1 MVLLK
6 HNAKYVENFSLSRSQ
21 FLPIVLMNLISISSI
36 YVLLNIRVLT
46 HVSHLKKAS
55 VPQWTVEPTG
65 NFKLKLTW
73 N

>member
-6 HNAKYVENFSLSRSQ
+6 HNAKYVEIFSLSRSQ
-21 FLPIVLMNLISISSI
+21 FLPIVLMNLKSISTI

-46 HVSHLKKAS
+46 HDSHLKKAP
-55 VPQWTVEPTG
+55 VPQWTMEPTG